1 MDRKCVCIMLSFYA
15 QCAVKVVY
23 TDFTRPVLLN
33 LTSFFSVYEIHLI
46 ERLTSPRPLKKKNC
60 GIMRKYVRWWFM
72 LIILLCRLLSV
83 GL

>member
-46 ERLTSPRPLKKKNC
+46 ERLTSPRPKKKKKLWHNEEVC
-60 GIMRKYVRWWFM
+60 EMVVYVNNS
-72 LIILLCRLLSV
+72 SV
-83 GL
+83 